1 MKKVFTLLTL
11 ALMSIG
17 SAWADDVL
25 CTAQVP
31 AGQGTDVSSFS
42 NTDGITEGQTGCT
55 LKWSGL
61 QAGPKVTIGSV
72 DYYKMGSANA
82 YVQLVLTSGKFVAGD
97 VVTATVTSNGDNKSV
112 ILSLKSD
119 GGNKFSTTKV
129 SQGSTTDITCTL
141 KAEDI
146 EDDGS
151 IKIFRGGNTSVRV
164 AIFSVS
170 GTRSSVTYTVT
181 FNAGSYG
188 TCGTAS
194 LTEASAMA
202 GVKLPSVTPNS
213 GYAFLGWF
221 DAASGGNN
229 VGNAGDEYHPTSN
242 ITLYAQY
249 APISPNNT
257 YYLADDDEI
266 AANTKLYFK
275 DITMKY
281 DSSLD
286 LIAVDDVE
294 LNGDHMLKRLNENY
308 VATVTSPSENGW
320 GVKFTATEN
329 GCLSVGLIVN
339 SGKTF
344 SITNA
349 TSFNYIDKDGNTA
362 TILGNSWS
370 PTEKFF
376 GIVSINVTAE
386 TEYRFSVAG
395 SKMSFYGFEF
405 TPNATPVNIGQYEWA
420 TLVSASDL
428 DFTGSAVQAYIVTGH
443 SGSAITTT
451 QVNKVAAGTPI
462 LLNAAEGSYAIP
474 SFTGDAD
481 ATTGNLLVAGPN
493 DGTAVNAEDGKT
505 KYVLSANGSTAVFK
519 KINATAA
526 AVAPDKAYLEFAEVI
541 SAPMLSIGSETTG
554 IKAIDNSQLT
564 IDNVYDLQG
573 RRVAQPTKGLYIVNG
588 KKVVIK

>member
-17 SAWADDVL
+17 SAWAADVL

-31 AGQGTDVSSFS
+31 AGHTEGSFS
-42 NTDGITEGQTGCT
+42 ETDGITEGQTGCT

-61 QAGPKVTIGSV
+61 QGGSNAV
-72 DYYKMGSANA
+72 NIEPVSYYKMGSKDA

-97 VVTATVTSNGDNKSV
+97 VVTATVTSNGDNKPV
-112 ILSLKSD
+112 QLSLKSD
-119 GGNKFSTTKV
+119 DGNKFSTTKV
-129 SQGSTTDITCTL
+129 TKGSTTDITCTL

-151 IKIFRGGNTSVRV
+151 IKIFRGGNTNVRV

-170 GTRSSVTYTVT
+170 GTRSSETYTVT

-202 GVKLPSVTPNS
+202 GVILPSVTPNS

-221 DAASGGNN
+221 DTASGGNN

-257 YYLADDDEI
+257 YYLAAGDEI

-286 LIAVDDVE
+286 LTAVDDVV

-376 GIVSINVTAE
+376 GIVSINVTAG

-405 TPNATPVNIGQYEWA
+405 TPNATLVNIGQYEWA

-428 DFTGSAVQAYIVTGH
+428 DFTGSAVQAYIVTGY

-474 SFTGDAD
+474 TSFSGSAD
-481 ATTGNLLVAGPN
+481 ATTGNLLKAGTDAAITPL
-493 DGTAVNAEDGKT
+493 GGKT
-505 KYVLSANGSTAVFK
+505 RYVLSAKNEKATFL
-519 KINATAA
+519 KISNTPATVPA
-526 AVAPDKAYLEFAEVI
+526 DKAYLEFSEEV